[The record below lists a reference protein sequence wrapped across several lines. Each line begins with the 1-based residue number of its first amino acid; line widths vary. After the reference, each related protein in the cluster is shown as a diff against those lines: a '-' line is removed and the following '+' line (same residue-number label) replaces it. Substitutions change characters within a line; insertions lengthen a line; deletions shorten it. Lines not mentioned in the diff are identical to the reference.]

1 MKISTGGEV
10 QVTKI
15 LIVRTTKMDDDGGG
29 RDEANDDVSFLHCKE
44 LKLSRL
50 LPDCIMS
57 NPFPDLSLAFFVNG
71 K

>member
-29 RDEANDDVSFLHCKE
+29 RDVDNDDVSFLHCKE
-44 LKLSRL
+44 
-50 LPDCIMS
+50 
-57 NPFPDLSLAFFVNG
+57 
-71 K
+71 

>member
-29 RDEANDDVSFLHCKE
+29 RDEANDDVSFLHCRVRQRVE
-44 LKLSRL
+44 PVLRHS
-50 LPDCIMS
+50 
-57 NPFPDLSLAFFVNG
+57 FVS
-71 K
+71 

>member
-15 LIVRTTKMDDDGGG
+15 LIVRTTKMDDDGSG

-44 LKLSRL
+44 
-50 LPDCIMS
+50 
-57 NPFPDLSLAFFVNG
+57 
-71 K
+71 